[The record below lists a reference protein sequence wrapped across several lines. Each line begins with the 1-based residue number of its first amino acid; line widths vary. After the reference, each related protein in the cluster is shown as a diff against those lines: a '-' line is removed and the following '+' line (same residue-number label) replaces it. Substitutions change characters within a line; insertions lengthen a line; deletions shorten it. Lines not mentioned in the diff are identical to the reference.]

1 MKGAMKHALQ
11 RAIILVSLVAAGT
24 GLALAHHSYSAFN
37 MSESKVVTG
46 TIKKVDWTNP
56 HTWIWIDVANEQGVV
71 ETWGIEGMSPNY
83 LDRRG
88 WSRNTLKPGDKV
100 SITLHPM
107 KNGDKGGSF
116 LSAKKPDGTPL
127 VMGGA
132 ITDP

>member
-1 MKGAMKHALQ
+1 MGNGMKHAAK
-11 RAIILVSLVAAGT
+11 RAVILVSLIAGGT
-24 GLALAHHSYSAFN
+24 TLAVAHHAYSAFN
-37 MSESKVVTG
+37 MATERVVTG

-83 LDRRG
+83 LARRG
-88 WSRNTLKPGDKV
+88 WSRSTIKQGDKLT
-100 SITLHPM
+100 ITFHPM
-107 KNGDKGGSF
+107 KNGDHGGSF
-116 LSAKKPDGTPL
+116 MTAKLPDGKPL

>member
-1 MKGAMKHALQ
+1 MGNGMKHAAK
-11 RAIILVSLVAAGT
+11 RAVILVSLIAGGT
-24 GLALAHHSYSAFN
+24 TLALAHHAYSAFN
-37 MSESKVVTG
+37 MATERVVTG

-83 LDRRG
+83 LARRG
-88 WSRNTLKPGDKV
+88 WSRSTIKQGDKLT
-100 SITLHPM
+100 ITFHPM
-107 KNGDKGGSF
+107 KNGDHGGSF
-116 LSAKKPDGTPL
+116 MTAKLPDGKPL

>member
-1 MKGAMKHALQ
+1 MRNSMIHAAQ
-11 RAIILVSLVAAGT
+11 RAIILVSLVAGAT
-24 GLALAHHSYSAFN
+24 SLAMAHHAYSAFN
-37 MSESKVVTG
+37 MSAERVVTG

-56 HTWIWIDVANEQGVV
+56 HTWIWIDVANEQGTV

-83 LDRRG
+83 LARRG
-88 WSRNTLKPGDKV
+88 WSRSTIKQGDKL
-100 SITLHPM
+100 SIRFHPM

-116 LSAKKPDGTPL
+116 LSATLPDGKPL